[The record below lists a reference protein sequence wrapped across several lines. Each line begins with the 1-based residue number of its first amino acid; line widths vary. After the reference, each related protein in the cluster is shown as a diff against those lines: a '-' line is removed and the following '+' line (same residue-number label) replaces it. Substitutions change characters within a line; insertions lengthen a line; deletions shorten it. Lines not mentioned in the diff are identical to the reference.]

1 MVRITEVGK
10 MGPGRGCLVKIRE
23 GVAAVF
29 EHVAITQGP
38 RTAVDHTD
46 AICDFTD
53 LTALSIFDVI
63 RPVQVLIIIAHRI
76 VVN

>member
-1 MVRITEVGK
+1 

-23 GVAAVF
+23 GIAAVP
-29 EHVAITQGP
+29 EHVAIAQGP
-38 RTAVDHTD
+38 RTVDHTD

-53 LTALSIFDVI
+53 LTALSTFDVI
-63 RPVQVLIIIAHRI
+63 RPVQVLIIIAHSI